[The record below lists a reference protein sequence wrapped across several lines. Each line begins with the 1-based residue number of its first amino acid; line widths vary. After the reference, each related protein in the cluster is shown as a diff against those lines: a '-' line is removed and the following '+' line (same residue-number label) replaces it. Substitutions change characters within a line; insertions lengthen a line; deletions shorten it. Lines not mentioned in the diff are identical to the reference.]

1 MSSRGTETQVHVTDA
16 DGGTCQLEA
25 RYSAGV
31 AAGAVMAPPHPLY
44 GGTIDNTV
52 VAAGLA
58 GLSEAGVATLA
69 FNFRG
74 IERSSGEAND
84 SLELA
89 VNDYRAALAELMSR
103 VSGPYVAAGYSFGAG
118 TALLAA
124 RDEEN
129 IVGVVLLA
137 PPLGMLQAHDL
148 SAFRGKLLVIVGD
161 DDEYAPEQELRAR
174 LAVRPDAVLSV
185 IAGADHF
192 FHFGGLSEIQRLVA
206 AGVASWLG

>member
-1 MSSRGTETQVHVTDA
+1 MSPRGVETQVHVTDA
-16 DGGTCQLEA
+16 DGGTCELEA
-25 RYSAGV
+25 RYSPGL
-31 AAGAVMAPPHPLY
+31 AAGAVMAPPHPVY

-52 VAAGLA
+52 VAACLA
-58 GLSEAGVATLA
+58 GFSEAGVATLA
-69 FNFRG
+69 FNYRG
-74 IERSSGEAND
+74 TESGEVTD
-84 SLELA
+84 SLELS
-89 VNDYRAALAELMSR
+89 VNDYRAALAELTSR
-103 VSGPYVAAGYSFGAG
+103 VPGPYVAAGYSFGAG

-124 RDEEN
+124 RDDEN

-137 PPLGMLQAHDL
+137 PPLGMLQAQDL

-161 DDEYAPEQELRAR
+161 DDEYAPEQALRER

-206 AGVASWLG
+206 TGVASWL